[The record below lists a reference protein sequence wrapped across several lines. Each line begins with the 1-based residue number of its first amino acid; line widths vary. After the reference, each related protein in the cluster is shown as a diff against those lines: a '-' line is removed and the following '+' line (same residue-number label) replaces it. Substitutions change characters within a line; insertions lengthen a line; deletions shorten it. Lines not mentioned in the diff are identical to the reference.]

1 MPRSK
6 ISDAELAT
14 IVDHLDDMIDAC
26 VTALELQR
34 AIPKK
39 DRNIL
44 IEGQIRYWKNLVS
57 GYKWA
62 KQIAYQRGGH
72 LHGERR
78 GDIKQARV
86 NLKPGGGDIRGL
98 LAKAKDFGVRHAESL
113 RQEIRASGA
122 RYVGGNLES
131 INGRTDSG
139 IDDES
144 KLSQGGDRPG
154 SVTD

>member
-6 ISDAELAT
+6 ISAAELAT

-34 AIPKK
+34 AIPKR

-62 KQIAYQRGGH
+62 KRIAYQRGGH

-78 GDIKQARV
+78 GDIKQTRV
-86 NLKPGGGDIRGL
+86 NLEPGSGDIRGL
-98 LAKAKDFGVRHAESL
+98 LAKAKDFGVRHTESI
-113 RQEIRASGA
+113 RQEIRTDGA
-122 RYVGGNLES
+122 GNVGRNPES
-131 INGRTDSG
+131 INGGIDSG
-139 IDDES
+139 IDDGS
-144 KLSQGGDRPG
+144 QLSQGGNRPG
-154 SVTD
+154 PIAG